1 MTREHDYPQPTT
13 ELADQLEQ
21 AARDLTDSALT
32 LRNSH
37 PGRERLIAL
46 ASAYTLLTGLWR
58 ATLRDRIRGQIDV
71 EKRRQATSWSTVARL
86 LATAGVPLSASQ
98 LRQCTIARTGGGQ
111 AARRRRDVARRLNPD
126 DLQAWLLEG
135 FSYAE
140 IARRQGVSPQTVARH
155 ADANGLAHLN
165 TRGAAKAGPAPTTPS
180 EGPT

>member
-1 MTREHDYPQPTT
+1 MTREPDYPQPTT

-126 DLQAWLLEG
+126 DLQAWLSMATG
-135 FSYAE
+135 ISGWA
-140 IARRQGVSPQTVARH
+140 VSWVPGWWPSDLRM
-155 ADANGLAHLN
+155 GGHLMS
-165 TRGAAKAGPAPTTPS
+165 GCVVS
-180 EGPT
+180 